1 MNVIPA
7 VYFSSLEIDNVR
19 CFGERQV
26 LNLTGDDGRPV
37 QWSLLIGE
45 NGTGKTTL
53 LECLAWMWPV
63 PDREDPSPGG
73 GAVSGIQPPTEG
85 ALTPSLPRAANEL
98 LETLPR
104 NEQEKVRLSAQLTF
118 GSVGFRPSTEPE
130 AGNDS
135 STHVSFETTL
145 SFEKA
150 GELQDLKS
158 VSSPPTEHLP
168 QGFVDPLI
176 VAYGANRFLGK
187 QNSKEFY
194 ASDPSD
200 HQRLSE
206 VSELCDVEE
215 LLMALDYAK
224 KANPS
229 GPESKVLAS
238 LKGAISK
245 ILPEDP
251 AVKISIHPPDIL
263 GTGRR
268 GGVYAKTFTGPVRL
282 SALSLGYRSTAG
294 WVIDFAARL
303 FKRYPESEDPLS
315 EPAVVLIDEIDLHL
329 HPLWQLQIIRDL
341 SVLFP
346 ATQFIA
352 TSHSPLIVQVAE
364 DANLILLEK
373 QEGQVKIENDPNVP
387 RNLRVD
393 QILTSLL
400 FGVPSSRSPKVQ
412 SLLDERAELLDKL
425 DRTEEEEDRLRNIRR
440 QIRELPVA
448 QDLGDLDAMDL
459 IRQFA
464 ASLEQAEE
472 NGS

>member
-1 MNVIPA
+1 MNVTPS
-7 VYFSSLEIDNVR
+7 VYFSSLEIENVR
-19 CFGERQV
+19 CFGGRQKID
-26 LNLTGDDGRPV
+26 LTVNGRPA

-45 NGTGKTTL
+45 NGSGKTTL
-53 LECLAWMWPV
+53 LECLAWMIPV
-63 PDREDPSPGG
+63 RDRENPSSREAAAGG
-73 GAVSGIQPPTEG
+73 NQPPTEG
-85 ALTPSLPRAANEL
+85 DLTPTLPRAGNEL

-104 NEQEKVRLSAQLTF
+104 VTQENVRLSAKLTF
-118 GSVGFRPSTEPE
+118 GSVEFRPGTEPRVE
-130 AGNDS
+130 NES
-135 STHVSFETTL
+135 STHISLETKL
-145 SFEKA
+145 SFDKD
-150 GELQDLKS
+150 GELHDLELATSHRIKD
-158 VSSPPTEHLP
+158 LP
-168 QGFVDPLI
+168 QTFLDPLI

-187 QNSKEFY
+187 QNSEEFN

-215 LLMALDYAK
+215 LLIALDYAA
-224 KANPS
+224 KANPP
-229 GPESKVLAS
+229 GLEAKVLAS
-238 LKGAISK
+238 LKSVISK

-251 AVKISIHPPDIL
+251 AVEIVIYPPDIL
-263 GTGRR
+263 RTGRQ
-268 GGVYAKTFTGPVRL
+268 GGVYAKTFTGLVRL

-303 FKRYPESEDPLS
+303 FKQYPESEYPLS

-341 SVLFP
+341 SALFP

-400 FGVPSSRSPKVQ
+400 FGVPSSRSPRIQ
-412 SLLDERAELLDKL
+412 SLLDERAELLDNM
-425 DRTEEEEDRLRNIRR
+425 DRTAEEENRLRDIRR
-440 QIRELPVA
+440 QISDLPVA
-448 QDLGDLDAMDL
+448 HDPGDLVAMDL

-464 ASLEQAEE
+464 NNLEQEEE